1 MLIGYAR
8 VSTGEQNLSLQ
19 RTALEAAGC
28 ERVFEDRGVS
38 GAALKRPALEEAMSA
53 VGSGD
58 VLTVWKLDRLG
69 RSLPHLLQLV
79 DRLKAQGAGFRSLT
93 EAMDTTTPGGELIFH
108 VMGALAQFER
118 SLIVERTRAG
128 MQAARERGRRAGR
141 KPKLAPEQLEHARE
155 LLEGESRR
163 SPSDVARLFSVD
175 RSTLWRALRRGY

>member
-19 RTALEAAGC
+19 RSALLAAGC

-38 GAALKRPALEEAMSA
+38 GAAPKRSALEEAMEA
-53 VGSGD
+53 VGPGD

-79 DRLKAQGAGFRSLT
+79 EQLKGRRAGFRSLT
-93 EAMDTTTPGGELIFH
+93 EAMDTTTPSGELIFQ

-118 SLIVERTRAG
+118 SLIIERTRAG
-128 MQAARERGRRAGR
+128 MQAARAQGRRAGR
-141 KPKLAPEQLEHARE
+141 KPKLTREQLAHARE
-155 LLEGESRR
+155 LLDGENPR
-163 SPSDVARLFSVD
+163 SPGEVAILFNVD
-175 RSTLWRALRRGY
+175 RSTLWRALKRGH

>member
-19 RTALEAAGC
+19 RTALVAAGC
-28 ERVFEDRGVS
+28 GRVFEDRGIS
-38 GAALKRPALEEAMSA
+38 GTALKRPALEEAMDA
-53 VGSGD
+53 VGQGD

-79 DRLKAQGAGFRSLT
+79 DRLKAKGAGFRSLT

-118 SLIVERTRAG
+118 ALIVERTRAG

-141 KPKLAPEQLEHARE
+141 KPKLTLDQLKHARE
-155 LLEGESRR
+155 LLEGENRR
-163 SPSDVARLFSVD
+163 SPGQVAELFNVD

>member
-19 RTALEAAGC
+19 RSALEAAGC
-28 ERVFEDRGVS
+28 DQVFEDRGVS
-38 GAALKRPALEEAMSA
+38 GTALKRPALEEAMRA
-53 VGSGD
+53 VGPGD

-79 DRLKAQGAGFRSLT
+79 DRLKGQGAGFRSLT

-108 VMGALAQFER
+108 VMAALAQFER

-128 MQAARERGRRAGR
+128 MQAARERGRRPGR
-141 KPKLAPEQLEHARE
+141 KPKLTPEQLKHARE

-163 SPSDVARLFSVD
+163 SPGEVAKLFNVD

>member
-19 RTALEAAGC
+19 TAALEAAGC
-28 ERVFEDRGVS
+28 ERVLQDRGVS
-38 GAALKRPALEEAMSA
+38 GTALNRPALEEAMNA

-79 DRLKAQGAGFRSLT
+79 EGLKGKGAGFRSLT

-128 MQAARERGRRAGR
+128 MQAAREQGRRAGR
-141 KPKLAPEQLEHARE
+141 KPKLTPEQLKHAHD
-155 LLEGESRR
+155 LIEGEGQR
-163 SPSDVARLFSVD
+163 SPSEVARLFNVD
-175 RSTLWRALRRGY
+175 RSTLWRALKRGY

>member
-19 RTALEAAGC
+19 RTALETAGC
-28 ERVFEDRGVS
+28 DLIFEDRGIS
-38 GAALKRPALEEAMSA
+38 GTTQKRPALEEAMHA
-53 VGSGD
+53 IGPGD
-58 VLTVWKLDRLG
+58 VLMVWKLDRLG

-79 DRLKAQGAGFRSLT
+79 ERLKGQGAGFRSLT

-128 MQAARERGRRAGR
+128 MQAARERGRRPGR
-141 KPKLAPEQLEHARE
+141 KPKLTPEQLTHARE
-155 LLEGESRR
+155 LLEGAAARTPGE
-163 SPSDVARLFSVD
+163 VARLFNVD
-175 RSTLWRALRRGY
+175 RSTLWRALKRGY